1 MNIDKLVVGLVGM
14 PGAGKSV
21 VVGVAINRGY
31 DVVMMGDVVRAE
43 TERRGLTLTP
53 ETVGKVMLDLR
64 PLEGA
69 SVIARKCLGKI
80 QQAAK
85 QNVIVDGIR
94 STSEVEEFR
103 KHIRKFS
110 QLAVHA
116 SPDTRFKRL
125 FRRQR
130 SDDPNSWE
138 IFKERDARELR
149 VGLGS
154 AIATAEFMIVNE
166 QDLDAVKKSAREIL
180 KRIEEKWENSPYS

>member
-1 MNIDKLVVGLVGM
+1 MNTDKLVVGLVGM

-31 DVVMMGDVVRAE
+31 DIVTMGDVVRAE
-43 TERRGLTLTP
+43 TERKGLSLTP
-53 ETVGKVMLDLR
+53 ENVGKVMLELR
-64 PLEGA
+64 QLEGT

-80 QQAAK
+80 EEAAK

-103 KHIRKFS
+103 KHFRKFN

-138 IFKERDARELR
+138 IFKERDARELE

-166 QDLDAVKKSAREIL
+166 QDLDTVKKSAREIL